1 MDTNGGDLCNGRLY
15 VEDVPCRLLCFCRCV
30 VVHIQ
35 LHSLPMVPSLM
46 KSISQALKQK
56 KCHLVDRLLCCDCTH
71 PGRRYPYLQ
80 SPGCG
85 SFSLSHFCNSMTRAA
100 LCWGGRWRLWLWPLL
115 SDSCLP
121 LCTINPVVSFMVLLN
136 GSADSCMGVVPLVSF
151 VLSTLQQFLQQH
163 DTYEN
168 MVPATVI
175 RPLLGFETGT
185 KLYISN
191 LDYGV
196 SNDDLKVKM
205 LYVVGKGP

>member
-1 MDTNGGDLCNGRLY
+1 MAVAT
-15 VEDVPCRLLCFCRCV
+15 
-30 VVHIQ
+30 
-35 LHSLPMVPSLM
+35 
-46 KSISQALKQK
+46 
-56 KCHLVDRLLCCDCTH
+56 
-71 PGRRYPYLQ
+71 
-80 SPGCG
+80 
-85 SFSLSHFCNSMTRAA
+85 
-100 LCWGGRWRLWLWPLL
+100 L

-196 SNDDLKVKM
+196 SNDDLKVMM
-205 LYVVGKGP
+205 LYHCYICCWKRAFITADILFVNECKMCH

>member
-1 MDTNGGDLCNGRLY
+1 VTAHILGGGIHIY
-15 VEDVPCRLLCFCRCV
+15 SPQDVAL
-30 VVHIQ
+30 
-35 LHSLPMVPSLM
+35 SLSL
-46 KSISQALKQK
+46 SL
-56 KCHLVDRLLCCDCTH
+56 
-71 PGRRYPYLQ
+71 
-80 SPGCG
+80 
-85 SFSLSHFCNSMTRAA
+85 SLSHFCNSMTRAA

-163 DTYEN
+163 DIYEN

-175 RPLLGFETGT
+175 RPPLGFETGT

-196 SNDDLKVKM
+196 SNDDLKVMM
-205 LYVVGKGP
+205 LYHCYICCWKRSLISAHILFVHECKMCH